1 MSTIEKIAFA
11 LFLLGS
17 VAFFLWAAVLSFRK

>member
-1 MSTIEKIAFA
+1 MSTIEKIAFG

-17 VAFFLWAAVLSFRK
+17 VAFFLWAAVLTIRK